1 MSAPRVLF
9 VAHAHPAFVAGGTE
23 LVAHDLFRAWRDAG
37 HAASFVGGV
46 TRLHREPRSHS
57 ALQAVNGA
65 ADEFLLHVGAFDPF
79 TLAQSEPAAFV
90 HGFGQLL
97 ARVSPDIVHF
107 HHFSQ
112 IGVDTLMLVRRL
124 MPNARIVATLHDYH
138 LICAND
144 GLMTTKAGALC
155 GQASSDACH
164 GCFPDIA
171 ATRFTLRR
179 QHLANLLGLVDGFVA
194 PSRFIKERHVAWG
207 LPAAKIEVIGNAVPA
222 SSSDGATHEPLATPH
237 RFGVFANL
245 APHKGVLLALDAAA
259 RVPAD
264 ETFELQI
271 HGANL
276 YREPGFTAALD
287 GALAAAGTRVV
298 AGGAYE
304 RAAIGRLMAGVDWVV
319 VPSTWW
325 ENAPLVILE
334 AFRHRKP
341 VITADIGGMA
351 ELVRDGIE
359 GLRFRAGNA
368 ADLARVMRRAANAP
382 ELWSTLRDRLPVPP
396 TADQLVETYR
406 AFYESLGDAAAA
418 RSA

>member
-65 ADEFLLHVGAFDPF
+65 PDEFLLHVGAFDPF
-79 TLAQSEPAAFV
+79 TLAQAEPAAFV

-97 ARVSPDIVHF
+97 ARVAPDVVHF

-144 GLMTTKAGALC
+144 GLMMTKAGALC
-155 GQASSDACH
+155 AEASSDACH
-164 GCFPDIA
+164 ACFPDIA

-179 QHLANLLGLVDGFVA
+179 QHLANLLGLVDAFVA
-194 PSRFIKERHVAWG
+194 PSRFIKDRHVAWG
-207 LPAAKIEVIGNAVPA
+207 VPAAKIEVIGNAVPA
-222 SSSDGATHEPLATPH
+222 AARDRAEHEPPATPH

-245 APHKGVLLALDAAA
+245 APHKGVLLALDAAG

-264 ETFELQI
+264 EPFELQV

-276 YREPGFTAALD
+276 YREAGFTAALE
-287 GALAAAGTRVV
+287 GALAAAGPRVV
-298 AGGAYE
+298 SGGAYA
-304 RAAIGRLMAGVDWVV
+304 RADIGRLMAGVDWVV

-341 VITADIGGMA
+341 VISADIGGMA
-351 ELVRDGIE
+351 ELVRDGVE
-359 GLRFRAGNA
+359 GLSFRSGNA
-368 ADLARVMRRAANAP
+368 ADLARVMRRAARAP
-382 ELWSTLRDRLPVPP
+382 ELWSALRDRLPVPP
-396 TADQLVETYR
+396 TPDQLVDTYR
-406 AFYESLGDAAAA
+406 AFYDGIGTAAAA

>member
-37 HAASFVGGV
+37 HASSFVGGV
-46 TRLHREPRSHS
+46 TRLHREPRSLS
-57 ALQAVNGA
+57 ALQAVSGA
-65 ADEFLLHVGAFDPF
+65 PDEFLLHVGAFDPL
-79 TLAQSEPAAFV
+79 TLAQSDPAAFV

-97 ARVSPDIVHF
+97 ARISPEIVHF

-124 MPNARIVATLHDYH
+124 MPGARIVATLHDYH

-144 GLMTTKAGALC
+144 GLMTTKSGALC
-155 GQASSDACH
+155 AQASSDACH
-164 GCFPDIA
+164 ACFPDIA

-179 QHLANLLGLVDGFVA
+179 QHLANLLGLVDAFVA

-207 LPAAKIEVIGNAVPA
+207 LPAGRIEVIGNAVPA
-222 SSSDGATHEPLATPH
+222 ATEPDPPEPHATPH

-245 APHKGVLLALDAAA
+245 APHKGVLLALDAAG
-259 RVPAD
+259 RMPAD
-264 ETFELQI
+264 EEFELQL

-276 YREPGFTAALD
+276 YREPGFTAAL
-287 GALAAAGTRVV
+287 AAAVSTAGTRVV
-298 AGGAYE
+298 AGGAYD
-304 RAAIGRLMAGVDWVV
+304 RADIGRLMAGVDWVV

-351 ELVRDGIE
+351 EMVRDGVE
-359 GLRFRAGNA
+359 GLAFRAGNA
-368 ADLARVMRRAANAP
+368 ADLARVMRRAARDRA
-382 ELWSTLRDRLPVPP
+382 LWSAIRERLPVPP
-396 TADQLVETYR
+396 TPQQLVETYR
-406 AFYESLGDAAAA
+406 AFYARIGTDAAV